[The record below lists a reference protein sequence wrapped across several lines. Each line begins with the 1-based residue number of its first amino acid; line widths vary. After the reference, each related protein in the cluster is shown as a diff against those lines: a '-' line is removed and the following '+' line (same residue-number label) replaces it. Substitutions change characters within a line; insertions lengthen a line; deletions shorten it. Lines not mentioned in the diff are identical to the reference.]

1 VNRLF
6 TLAIFLSATLLF
18 IVQPLTGKIL
28 LPVLGGSPAVW
39 STCLVFFQAAL
50 LLGYLYAHV
59 LTSRVPQRWQWPVHV
74 CVLIAAATML
84 PLPIEVGEPGGADPR
99 WWVLRTL
106 VGTVGLPFFA
116 LSATAPLLQHWF
128 SRTAD
133 PGARDPYFL
142 YAASNAG
149 SLLGLLAY
157 LLVEPLAT
165 RSTQVIGWTMAFWA
179 FAALVAACAYASV
192 RCSVPWLPPS
202 GGRAGAAV
210 KLPANRP
217 PPGLRRS
224 AEALRAKAEAGS
236 HEIDSPLSE
245 PALWIALA
253 FVPSALLL
261 GVTQHLATDVV
272 SAPLLWVMPLALYL
286 STFMA
291 AFSRQG
297 VGSARRWGTVA
308 AVVAVLVLVLSL
320 AEIRYP
326 MVPVMLVHLAAF
338 TALAMLCHTRLA
350 GSRPDPT
357 RLTEYFVCVSL
368 GGVLGGAAAAL
379 VAPVL
384 FSSILE
390 YPLAIAAALLLRPQ
404 CVEADRM
411 VKPRMAWRA
420 AAAILVIAGY
430 WSVSAFNEH
439 ADSTRVTSSAPF
451 TWLRSLTGDAE
462 IAQRVL
468 RTSFAIP
475 AVLLLLTPRTALLF
489 AGTAAGLL
497 VGAGVVRTG
506 GRVLERERTF
516 FGVHQVTSVQN
527 DDWHVL
533 THGTTTH
540 GVQATRGKV
549 HFLPTAYYHPS
560 GPIGDVVFTLVPD
573 GRFRDVGVIGL
584 GAGALAAY
592 AGSHVRMD
600 FFEIDEAVIRIAENP
615 RLFTYLAD
623 ARARPGVSVK
633 TIAVDGRLGLRA
645 MPEASYDLI
654 VIDAFSSDAIPT
666 HLITREAV
674 AIYESRLKVRGMMAF
689 HVSNRFFD
697 LTPVLARIAA
707 ESGLVGYV
715 RNEKEVPPEKAG
727 EAMRPSVWV
736 VLARDEND
744 FGQIARSGPRWV
756 RLAAAA
762 DDPLWTDDYTNVLGA
777 LAARGERRRAAAV
790 RHRAVAL
797 KGTVTILGAFTREW
811 WLSLFA

>member
-1 VNRLF
+1 MVFFLISWPKIADAANFPGRQSKRPNPRIREPADRDGAPHAVNRLF
-6 TLAIFLSATLLF
+6 ALAIFLSATLLF

-39 STCLVFFQAAL
+39 SACLVFFQAVL
-50 LLGYLYAHV
+50 LLGYLYAHA
-59 LTSRVPQRWQWPVHV
+59 LTTGVPERWQRPVHV
-74 CVLIAAATML
+74 SLLIVAGTML
-84 PLPIEVGEPGGADPR
+84 PLPIEIGEPGAADPR

-106 VGTVGLPFFA
+106 AGTIGLPFFA

-128 SRTAD
+128 SRTTN

-157 LLVEPLAT
+157 LLVEPMAT
-165 RSTQVIGWTMAFWA
+165 RSAQVTGWAVAFWG
-179 FAALVAACAYASV
+179 FAALVAGCAYESV
-192 RCSVPWLPPS
+192 RHTVAWLPPFAS
-202 GGRAGAAV
+202 AQATADRPSISIGWSQRALCTV
-210 KLPANRP
+210 L
-217 PPGLRRS
+217 
-224 AEALRAKAEAGS
+224 AL
-236 HEIDSPLSE
+236 
-245 PALWIALA
+245 
-253 FVPSALLL
+253 VPSALLL

-272 SAPLLWVMPLALYL
+272 SAPLLWVVPLALYL
-286 STFMA
+286 ATFMA
-291 AFSRQG
+291 AFSTRG
-297 VGSARRWGTVA
+297 FGSARRWGTVA
-308 AVVAVLVLVLSL
+308 PIVAVLVLVLSL

-326 MVPVMLVHLAAF
+326 MLPVTLVHLAAF

-350 GSRPDPT
+350 ESRPDPT
-357 RLTEYFVCVSL
+357 RLTEYFVCISL

-404 CVEADRM
+404 SVEADRM
-411 VKPRMAWRA
+411 VKSRMAWRA
-420 AAAILVIAGY
+420 AAAALLIAGY
-430 WSVSAFNEH
+430 WSVSAFNEY

-451 TWLRSLTGDAE
+451 TWLRSLTGDPE

-475 AVLLLLTPRTALLF
+475 AVLLLFAPRTALLF

-497 VGAGVVRTG
+497 VGAGIVRTG
-506 GRVLERERTF
+506 GTVLERERTF
-516 FGVHQVTSVQN
+516 FGVHQVTSIQN

-540 GVQATRGKV
+540 GVQATRGRV
-549 HFLPTAYYHPS
+549 HLLPTAYYHPS
-560 GPIGDVVFTLVPD
+560 GPLGDVVFTLVPD

-592 AGSHVRMD
+592 AGQGVRMD

-623 ARARPGVSVK
+623 ARARPGVTAK

-654 VIDAFSSDAIPT
+654 VVDAFSSDAIPT

-674 AIYESRLKVRGMMAF
+674 ALYESRLKVRGMIAF
-689 HVSNRFFD
+689 HVSSRFFD
-697 LTPVLARIAA
+697 LAPVLAKIAA
-707 ESGLVGYV
+707 DWGLVGYV
-715 RNEKEVPPEKAG
+715 RNDKEVPPEKAG

-744 FGQIARSGPRWV
+744 LGQIAHSGPRWV

-777 LAARGERRRAAAV
+777 LAKDGP
-790 RHRAVAL
+790 
-797 KGTVTILGAFTREW
+797 
-811 WLSLFA
+811 